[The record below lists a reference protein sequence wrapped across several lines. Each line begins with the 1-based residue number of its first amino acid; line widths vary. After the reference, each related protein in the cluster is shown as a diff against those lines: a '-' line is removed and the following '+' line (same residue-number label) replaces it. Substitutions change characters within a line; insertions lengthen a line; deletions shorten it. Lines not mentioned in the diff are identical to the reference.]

1 MGEKADKENIAKKYM
16 EAVRRRK
23 VGLRPDQILYSK
35 GTLINFENST
45 GYGRRAKSSL
55 VRREAKDYQEL
66 LKLSRSVDV
75 KLISHIVLHCIL
87 YFLSH
92 STWIRDNRERVGREN
107 AVLSLG
113 LDAIKR

>member
-1 MGEKADKENIAKKYM
+1 M

-75 KLISHIVLHCIL
+75 NLNLAYRTALYLVISIAL
-87 YFLSH
+87 YMDSRH
-92 STWIRDNRERVGREN
+92 PRESGKRECSVVIR
-107 AVLSLG
+107 L
-113 LDAIKR
+113 